1 LETGKRWKTHA
12 VGVPYLL
19 EKEIEMPQERLPVRK
34 IREVLRLKNEG
45 FSNRAIA
52 RVCKVSNST
61 VGEYLE
67 KARQAGLSWPLPE
80 GLSEETLYRSLFL
93 EKGTSSQP
101 LALRAPDWEEVHRE
115 LSKRGVSLRLLW
127 QEYREK
133 NPNGYGK
140 TQFGER
146 YQR

>member
-1 LETGKRWKTHA
+1 MTGACRTVKSGDVAQSLGAGKRWKTHA
-12 VGVPYLL
+12 VGVPYLQ

-52 RVCKVSNST
+52 RVCKISNST

-80 GLSEETLYRSLFL
+80 GLSEET
-93 EKGTSSQP
+93 
-101 LALRAPDWEEVHRE
+101 V
-115 LSKRGVSLRLLW
+115 
-127 QEYREK
+127 
-133 NPNGYGK
+133 
-140 TQFGER
+140 
-146 YQR
+146 